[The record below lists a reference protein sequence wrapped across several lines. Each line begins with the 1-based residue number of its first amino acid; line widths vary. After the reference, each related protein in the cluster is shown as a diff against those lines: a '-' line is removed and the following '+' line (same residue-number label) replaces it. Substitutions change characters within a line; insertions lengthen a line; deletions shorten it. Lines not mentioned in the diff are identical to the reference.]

1 MARYDKY
8 EPLSGGFRAPL
19 NPDWS
24 TSDFNKVV
32 PVSLNTSGK
41 IIKGTGGQSGLV
53 GVVCI
58 PGSQVGSG
66 SVWRGMRFAN
76 DIVDVMQD
84 GEIVELTGLIAG
96 QRYFAGA
103 DGNSL
108 VPASGTITGLQMVG
122 WTVEAPRMIV
132 RVQTGKNIT

>member
-1 MARYDKY
+1 MARFDKV
-8 EPLSGGFRAPL
+8 EPLSGSFRAAL
-19 NPDWS
+19 NADWAS
-24 TSDFNKVV
+24 GDTNKIV

-41 IIKGTGGQSGLV
+41 VVKGTAGQTGFI

-58 PGSQVGSG
+58 TSQLVNGIYIG
-66 SVWRGMRFAN
+66 NKFAG

-96 QRYFAGA
+96 QRYFAAA

-108 VPASGTITGLQMVG
+108 VAASGTITGLQMVG
-122 WTVEAPRMIV
+122 WTVEATRMIV
-132 RVQTGKNIT
+132 RCQTGKNIT